1 MKLSLSIITAALA
14 LVCGP
19 DLASASRA
27 KSKAVKSTVRSKG
40 TKSTKDARQCKG
52 VAGPTMPTS
61 VVYTMS
67 NLDANCVLAF
77 SRDIKTGS
85 LTYLAT
91 VATGGGG
98 RRHLGRH
105 AAGHRPLR

>member
-1 MKLSLSIITAALA
+1 MKLSPRIITVALA

-19 DLASASRA
+19 DPASASRA
-27 KSKAVKSTVRSKG
+27 KSKAGKGAKSK
-40 TKSTKDARQCKG
+40 KDVGQCKG
-52 VAGPTMPTS
+52 DADYTVPTS

-67 NLDANCVLAF
+67 NLDANSILAF
-77 SRDIKTGS
+77 SRDIKTGG

-98 RRHLGRH
+98 GILDGTPLGIV
-105 AAGHRPLR
+105 P